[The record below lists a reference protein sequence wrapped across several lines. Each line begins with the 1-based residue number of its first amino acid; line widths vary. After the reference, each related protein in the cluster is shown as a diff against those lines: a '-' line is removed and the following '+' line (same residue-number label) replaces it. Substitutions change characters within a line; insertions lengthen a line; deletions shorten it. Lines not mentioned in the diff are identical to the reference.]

1 MERFVGVEE
10 ARGSLGRLVEEVA
23 TSGDHIAVTKR
34 GRALA
39 VLVSR
44 DEYAQLKQIAS
55 ERRPPA
61 WIRRSSSRRSPPRG
75 GLDLGRARH
84 QHPGVG
90 LRVAEECPRTGRG

>member
-1 MERFVGVEE
+1 MERFVGIEE

-44 DEYAQLKQIAS
+44 DEYAHLKQIANERAREELS
-55 ERRPPA
+55 RLLTDARQRVEAAGLDPSVIEQAIAAARRP
-61 WIRRSSSRRSPPRG
+61 
-75 GLDLGRARH
+75 
-84 QHPGVG
+84 
-90 LRVAEECPRTGRG
+90 

>member
-1 MERFVGVEE
+1 MERFVGIEE

-44 DEYAQLKQIAS
+44 DEYAQLKQIANERAREELGRLLTDARQRVEAAGLDPS
-55 ERRPPA
+55 VIEQAIAAARRP
-61 WIRRSSSRRSPPRG
+61 
-75 GLDLGRARH
+75 
-84 QHPGVG
+84 
-90 LRVAEECPRTGRG
+90 